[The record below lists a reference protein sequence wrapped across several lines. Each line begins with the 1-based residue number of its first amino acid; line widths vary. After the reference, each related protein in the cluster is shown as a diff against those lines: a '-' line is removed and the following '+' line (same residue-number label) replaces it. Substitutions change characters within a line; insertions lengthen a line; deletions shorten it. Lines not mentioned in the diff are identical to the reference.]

1 MKHRTLIP
9 GYEKNGNIYPPH
21 QPCNRNVPYLLPI
34 LKFAAKRMKRHVSTF
49 AAN

>member
-1 MKHRTLIP
+1 MTGER
-9 GYEKNGNIYPPH
+9 
-21 QPCNRNVPYLLPI
+21 CNRNVSHLLLI

>member
-1 MKHRTLIP
+1 MPNKK
-9 GYEKNGNIYPPH
+9 G
-21 QPCNRNVPYLLPI
+21 CNRNVSYLLPI